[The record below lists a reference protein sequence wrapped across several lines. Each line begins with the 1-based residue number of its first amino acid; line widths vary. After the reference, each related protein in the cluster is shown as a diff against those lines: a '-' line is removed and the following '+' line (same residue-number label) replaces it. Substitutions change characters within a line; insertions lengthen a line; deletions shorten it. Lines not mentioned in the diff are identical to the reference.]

1 MKPRHSGLVKVRV
14 KGARRKRSADE
25 AGTRD
30 RIRDRVKGRV
40 KGKRG
45 SRKGDEKEIKL
56 GTWRVDLEVD
66 VRVGNGVWRWWR
78 VRLGVVVAIAGV
90 VCGWGAFGLTR

>member
-78 VRLGVVVAIAGV
+78 VCVVV
-90 VCGWGAFGLTR
+90 